1 MRSFVGDEQ
10 EFIRMCATPVTPFF
24 EGRLVAQR
32 NVLSRPEETAF
43 FDEYLYFFSYGI
55 FLCRR
60 LEIVVN
66 FFDREGIIEKIEIG
80 EYF

>member
-1 MRSFVGDEQ
+1 MGPFVGDEQ
-10 EFIRMCATPVTPFF
+10 EIIRMCASPVAPFF
-24 EGRLVAQR
+24 EGRVVAQR
-32 NVLSRPEETAF
+32 NVLSCPEQAAF

-55 FLCRR
+55 FLCCR

-66 FFDREGIIEKIEIG
+66 FFDGKRIIEEIEIG